1 MKAYY
6 CHLGLRDYRAV
17 HALQT
22 DLVQQRRHGRLA
34 RDLFLITEHPAVFTL
49 GRRGGREHL
58 RVSEQ
63 YLRDR
68 GIPLVPVERGG
79 DITYHGPGQM
89 IVYPIIELRRAS
101 LSAGNCVSRLEEVM
115 LRLALEWGV
124 TACRDPR
131 NRGVWSGNKKLGS
144 VGIAIRH
151 GITFHGLAL
160 NVNPSLTPFEWINPC
175 GLIGIGMTSLEA
187 ESGRVVTLTQVQAT
201 LIKHLATVFERD
213 FQEIVPTDLPLPMQS
228 GTEFMPSAD

>member
-22 DLVQQRRHGRLA
+22 DLVQQRRHGTLA

-79 DITYHGPGQM
+79 DITFHGPGQM
-89 IVYPIIELRRAS
+89 VVYPIIDLRRAG
-101 LSAGNCVSRLEEVM
+101 LSAGAHVSGLEEVM
-115 LRLALEWGV
+115 LRLARQWGV

-175 GLIGIGMTSLEA
+175 GLTGIGMTSLEA
-187 ESGRVVTLTQVQAT
+187 ESGRVITLAQVEEN
-201 LIKHLATVFERD
+201 LPDHLAEVYAL
-213 FQEIVPTDLPLPMQS
+213 DLSPWRP
-228 GTEFMPSAD
+228 

>member
-1 MKAYY
+1 MNAYY
-6 CHLGLRDYRAV
+6 CHLGLQDYRTV

-22 DLVQQRRHGRLA
+22 DLVQQRRQGRLD

-58 RVSEQ
+58 LVSEK

-68 GIPLVPVERGG
+68 GIPLVAAERGG

-89 IVYPIIELRRAS
+89 IVYPIIALHRAG
-101 LSAGNCVSRLEEVM
+101 LSAGGHVSRLEEVM
-115 LRLALEWGV
+115 LRLARQWGV
-124 TACRDPR
+124 TAARDPR
-131 NRGVWSGNKKLGS
+131 NRGIWAGNKKLGS

-175 GLIGIGMTSLEA
+175 GLTGIGMTSIEA
-187 ESGRVVTLTQVQAT
+187 ESGKVVNLAQVKTTLS
-201 LIKHLATVFERD
+201 KHLKEVYERALEEID
-213 FQEIVPTDLPLPMQS
+213 KADLTPEMSTALQE
-228 GTEFMPSAD
+228 